1 MCTYGGNCGA
11 GCVGGNII
19 VGAVENGCAW
29 GVDPLLET
37 GVCGS
42 SIKVTKYQF
51 AWFLAS
57 FCVRVYKA

>member
-51 AWFLAS
+51 AWF
-57 FCVRVYKA
+57 